1 MQAARLGC
9 GLGRAA
15 ALAETNLSPIS
26 QAGLSQAPLF
36 LPASSASPFS
46 ALPRPAPAPED
57 RGGRRGGVVN
67 LPDGPGPREGAGW
80 GQDRVLIE
88 AKGVAPSYLGGWL
101 KVVASL
107 QSRA

>member
-1 MQAARLGC
+1 M
-9 GLGRAA
+9 
-15 ALAETNLSPIS
+15 
-26 QAGLSQAPLF
+26 
-36 LPASSASPFS
+36 
-46 ALPRPAPAPED
+46 
-57 RGGRRGGVVN
+57 VN

-101 KVVASL
+101 KGGGHPQQLASL